1 MRIIHLFYIILAK
14 YNHFV
19 IIQLLHIYLR
29 PEREPMDISLILF
42 KKDGTKKV
50 FPLRNKATTLGR
62 GVDCDL
68 CIPLHVVSRKH
79 CQISLEPNAL
89 KIRDL
94 KSSNGTFV
102 NGTQIEGETTAMP
115 GDRIQVGPLI
125 FTLQVDG
132 QPKDITPPGDSLIK
146 TIPDTANADTG
157 EMNRSATFTG

>member
-1 MRIIHLFYIILAK
+1 
-14 YNHFV
+14 
-19 IIQLLHIYLR
+19 
-29 PEREPMDISLILF
+29 MDISLILF

-50 FPLRNKATTLGR
+50 FPLRGKATTLGR

-79 CQISLEPNAL
+79 CQLSLEPNAL

-102 NGTQIEGETTAMP
+102 NGSKIDGETVAMP

-125 FTLQVDG
+125 FTLQIDG
-132 QPKDITPPGDSLIK
+132 QPKDITPPDDGLIK
-146 TIPDTANADTG
+146 ILPDTSNADTG